1 MNKLSLALAMVVAPL
16 AGEAG
21 AAASDPFGP
30 QPQSLLPGFEKRA
43 NAKLLFDA
51 ADRQAAFADSLQSEG
66 AQRYVAFAGAPRLHF
81 GALPDNMSLLDPL
94 GPMLNEYSKRFLS
107 SAEFEKKMGR
117 AVGIL
122 TIGVLRES
130 GSVLGTQHSPA
141 LALNTRPTT
150 TFTSLS
156 LGYALSPRSSL
167 MAMASYGKTDGI
179 GSPDSLLAQVSSV
192 RTMAFSV
199 GYVRRQLFT
208 SNDRFAVT
216 LSIPAKV
223 RTGSLEYSGPALQAG
238 DPGAP
243 AFGAPTLNLRPTATE
258 RDLEFGY
265 TTMFGRD
272 GRNGKL
278 TGAVMLRVNPGH
290 DASARPDWL
299 TGVRYSYGF

>member
-21 AAASDPFGP
+21 AAASDPFGA
-30 QPQSLLPGFEKRA
+30 QPASPGFEKRA
-43 NAKLLFDA
+43 NAALLFDA

-66 AQRYVAFAGAPRLHF
+66 AQRYAAFAGTPRLHF
-81 GALPDNMSLLDPL
+81 GALPDNMGLLDPL
-94 GPMLNEYSKRFLS
+94 GPMLNEHSKRFLS

-117 AVGIL
+117 AIGIL
-122 TIGVLRES
+122 TIGVLRET

-179 GSPDSLLAQVSSV
+179 GSPDSLLSQVTSV
-192 RTMAFSV
+192 RTVAFSV

-223 RTGSLEYSGPALQAG
+223 RNGSLEYSGPVQAG

-272 GRNGKL
+272 GRHGKL

-290 DASARPDWL
+290 DANARPDWL

>member
-1 MNKLSLALAMVVAPL
+1 MNKLSVALAMVVAPL

-21 AAASDPFGP
+21 AAASDPFGS
-30 QPQSLLPGFEKRA
+30 QPLAGFEKRA
-43 NAKLLFDA
+43 TSTLLFEA
-51 ADRQAAFADSLQSEG
+51 VDRQAAFADSLHSEG
-66 AQRYVAFAGAPRLHF
+66 AQRYAAFAGAPRLRF
-81 GALPDNMSLLDPL
+81 GALPDNLSLLDPL
-94 GPMLNEYSKRFLS
+94 GPVLNEHGKRFLS

-117 AVGIL
+117 AVGLL
-122 TIGVLRES
+122 TIGVLRET
-130 GSVLGTQHSPA
+130 GAAPGTHSLA
-141 LALNTRPTT
+141 MALNTRPTT

-156 LGYALSPRSSL
+156 LGYTLSPYSSL
-167 MAMASYGKTDGI
+167 MAMASYGKTEGI

-192 RTMAFSV
+192 RTVAFSV

-216 LSIPAKV
+216 LSVPAKV
-223 RTGSLEYSGPALQAG
+223 RAGSLEYSGPVPQAG
-238 DPGAP
+238 DPGALAP
-243 AFGAPTLNLRPTATE
+243 GAPTLNLRPTATE

-265 TTMFGRD
+265 TSMLGRD

-278 TGAVMLRVNPGH
+278 TGAVMWRVNPGH

>member
-1 MNKLSLALAMVVAPL
+1 MNKLYWPVAVLICPL
-16 AGEAG
+16 SGLAG
-21 AAASDPFGP
+21 AAASDPFFLQKP
-30 QPQSLLPGFEKRA
+30 PPAFEKRA
-43 NAKLLFDA
+43 NSSLLFEA
-51 ADRQAAFADSLQSEG
+51 ADRQLALSEQVQNDAAPRYG
-66 AQRYVAFAGAPRLHF
+66 AAYIGGPRLHF
-81 GALPDNMSLLDPL
+81 GALPDNLALLDPL
-94 GPMLNEYSKRFLS
+94 GPMLNEHSKRFLT
-107 SAEFEKKMGR
+107 SADFEKKMGR

-122 TIGVLRES
+122 TIGILRET
-130 GSVLGTQHSPA
+130 GSALGSQQTPA
-141 LALNTRPTT
+141 LAMNTRPTT

-156 LGYALSPRSSL
+156 LGYALSSRSAL
-167 MAMASYGKTDGI
+167 MLMASYGKTEGI
-179 GSPDSLLAQVSSV
+179 GNPDSLIAQVSSV

-199 GYVRRQLFT
+199 GLSTRQVFN
-208 SNDRFAVT
+208 SHDRFAVT

-223 RTGSLEYSGPALQAG
+223 RSGTLQYSGSAPQSG

-272 GRNGKL
+272 GRGGKL
-278 TGAVMLRVNPGH
+278 TGAVMWRVNPGH

>member
-1 MNKLSLALAMVVAPL
+1 MDKFSLAMAIVVGPL
-16 AGEAG
+16 AGVAG
-21 AAASDPFGP
+21 AATSDPFAP
-30 QPQSLLPGFEKRA
+30 QPSLPVFEKRG
-43 NAKLLFDA
+43 NASLLFEA
-51 ADRQAAFADSLQSEG
+51 ADRQSAFADSLQNEG
-66 AQRYVAFAGAPRLHF
+66 TQRYGAFAGAPRLHF
-81 GALPDNMSLLDPL
+81 GALPENMALLDPL
-94 GPMLNEYSKRFLS
+94 GSMLSERSKRFLS

-122 TIGVLRES
+122 TIGVLRET
-130 GSVLGTQHSPA
+130 GSALGSQHSLA
-141 LALNTRPTT
+141 LTLNTRPTT

-167 MAMASYGKTDGI
+167 MAMASYGKTEGI

-192 RTMAFSV
+192 RTAAFSM
-199 GYVRRQLFT
+199 GYARRDLFT

-223 RTGSLEYSGPALQAG
+223 RTGSREYSGPAVQAG
-238 DPGAP
+238 DLNAP

-265 TTMFGRD
+265 TTMIGKD
-272 GRNGKL
+272 GRKGKL